1 MKETLTTTSATSATF
16 NSSVPVDIKV
26 SGTFV
31 GHVSLESQTAAE
43 TTWETVPGTFV
54 QGPTQFRLEADDS
67 TITYRFRAQLQSGS
81 AVVYA
86 NATANS

>member
-26 SGTFV
+26 TGTFV
-31 GHVSLESQTAAE
+31 GHVSLESQTALE
-43 TTWETVPGTFV
+43 ETWETVPGSFV
-54 QGPTQFRLEADDS
+54 SGPTQFRLEADDS
-67 TITYRFRAQLQSGS
+67 TITYRFKASLQSGS

-86 NATANS
+86 NATANA